1 MADCFAARV
10 LDWHARHGRK
20 DLPWFHDRTPY
31 RVWVSEIMLQQTQ
44 VATVV
49 PYYLAFMEAF
59 PDVATLARAPLDEVL
74 RHWSGLGYYARGRNL
89 HRAAGLV
96 VERHGGELPERFED
110 LVALPGIGRSTAG
123 AILSLARGQRHAIL
137 DGNVKRVLAR
147 HHAVPGWPGTP
158 AVAARLW
165 ELAEQHTPHHDVARY
180 NQAMMDLGA
189 TVCTRRPACE
199 RCPLAEDCRARALG
213 DTAAYPGR
221 RPPRARPE
229 KHTHMALALWDGGVY
244 LERRPAAGIW
254 GGLWSLPE
262 FAEAGEIADWCERC
276 LGAPAAALEHWEP
289 LRHSFS
295 HYDLDITPVAVRLA
309 GPPARLADT
318 DAAVWYRVDEAP
330 GFGLAAPVKRLI
342 EKVRSDAKGSLR
354 AARPRSGRARV
365 RAVPR

>member
-1 MADCFAARV
+1 
-10 LDWHARHGRK
+10 
-20 DLPWFHDRTPY
+20 
-31 RVWVSEIMLQQTQ
+31 
-44 VATVV
+44 
-49 PYYLAFMEAF
+49 
-59 PDVATLARAPLDEVL
+59 ARAPS
-74 RHWSGLGYYARGRNL
+74 RGAR
-89 HRAAGLV
+89 
-96 VERHGGELPERFED
+96 
-110 LVALPGIGRSTAG
+110 
-123 AILSLARGQRHAIL
+123 
-137 DGNVKRVLAR
+137 LAR
-147 HHAVPGWPGTP
+147 HAGGRRAPLGARGAAHAAPRRGALQPGDDGSRRDGVHAPPGLRALPAGGGVPG
-158 AVAARLW
+158 AR
-165 ELAEQHTPHHDVARY
+165 ARGHGG
-180 NQAMMDLGA
+180 LP
-189 TVCTRRPACE
+189 RPA
-199 RCPLAEDCRARALG
+199 PA
-213 DTAAYPGR
+213 
-221 RPPRARPE
+221 ARPE